1 VFKRKSEILAAHCE
15 DVGTEYDAIVRSA
28 SYNVVIGETENDVA
42 DKLAWVRT
50 HWAPHVPADRMDG
63 QIANLQNSPLAG
75 TPEQLVERLTEA
87 RALGMTY
94 AITYFPEIAYDRSGF
109 NLFTEKV
116 IPALADA

>member
-1 VFKRKSEILAAHCE
+1 M
-15 DVGTEYDAIVRSA
+15 
-28 SYNVVIGETENDVA
+28 VIGETENDVA
-42 DKLAWVRT
+42 DKLAWVRN

-109 NLFTEKV
+109 NLFNERV
-116 IPALADA
+116 IPALAGR